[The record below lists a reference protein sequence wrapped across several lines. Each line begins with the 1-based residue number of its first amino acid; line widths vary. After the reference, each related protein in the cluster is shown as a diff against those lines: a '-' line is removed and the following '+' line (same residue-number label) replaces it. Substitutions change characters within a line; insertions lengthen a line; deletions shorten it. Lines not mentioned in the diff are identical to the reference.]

1 VEENMEEKDIIE
13 FVRNKIADEETIYD
27 LAELFKVF
35 GDTTRAKILS
45 CLEVRDLY
53 VSEIADV
60 LHMSISAVSHQL
72 RVLRNAKLVKGIK
85 EGKEVKYSLDD
96 NHVMMIIECGMSHI
110 KEGN

>member
-1 VEENMEEKDIIE
+1 MTEKENFDNTNVIE
-13 FVRNKIADEETIYD
+13 FVRGKIADEETIYD

-53 VSEIADV
+53 VGEIAGI
-60 LHMSISAVSHQL
+60 LNMSISAVSHQL
-72 RVLRNAKLVKGIK
+72 RVLRNAKLVKGLK

-96 NHVMMIIECGMSHI
+96 NHVMMIIECGMSHL
-110 KEGN
+110 KE

>member
-1 VEENMEEKDIIE
+1 MEEKDIIE